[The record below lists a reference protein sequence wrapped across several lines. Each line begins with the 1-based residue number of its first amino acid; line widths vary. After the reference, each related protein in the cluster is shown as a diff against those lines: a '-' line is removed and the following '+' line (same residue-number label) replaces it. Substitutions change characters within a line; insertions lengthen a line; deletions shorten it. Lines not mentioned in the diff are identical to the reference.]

1 MQCNCKST
9 NPMLFLIPLLKLS
22 FALLKLILTIIVTTL
37 WFLSPAIHFSLK
49 IPPTTGMFWAAQ
61 RKK

>member
-1 MQCNCKST
+1 
-9 NPMLFLIPLLKLS
+9 MLFLIPLLKLS
-22 FALLKLILTIIVTTL
+22 LALLKLILKIVVTTL
-37 WFLSPAIHFSLK
+37 WFISCAIHFSLK